1 MNSEHSPLIVGG
13 EAAEDLDILT
23 LANIFVSEFLET
35 FSTGIVVIKLYIVQ
49 LFWFN

>member
-35 FSTGIVVIKLYIVQ
+35 FSTALLLLSCI
-49 LFWFN
+49 